1 MHFSLVLS
9 TALATISISLSGKD
23 NLEDEDGGY
32 AHFLKSSQLGDKMF
46 GATEI

>member
-9 TALATISISLSGKD
+9 TALPIVSASLSGKD

-32 AHFLKSSQLGDKMF
+32 AHF
-46 GATEI
+46 